1 VSETES
7 KTPNTLQ
14 KEIISSSSG
23 HELIK
28 EWNDNIVWL
37 TYKHYPLK
45 GYANYEGYVIMA
57 DMTEYKS
64 IGVKRSVMVK
74 YIHNNWNGTGS
85 TVIAEV
91 DNMPEDEFMRLFNA
105 LKSVKSLDEFS
116 MLKDEII
123 KIDESLTKKVSEAV
137 KEVVLELSKLVS
149 DAKVLEVLKDK
160 DAVLDIIYDY
170 VAD

>member
-7 KTPNTLQ
+7 KTPNTPQ

-23 HELIK
+23 HELVK
-28 EWNDNIVWL
+28 EWNDNTVWL
-37 TYKHYPLK
+37 IYKHYPLK

-57 DMTEYKS
+57 DKS
-64 IGVKRSVMVK
+64 LGVKRSVNVK
-74 YIHNNWNGTGS
+74 YIHDNWNGTGT

-116 MLKDEII
+116 RLKDEII
-123 KIDESLTKKVSEAV
+123 NIDESLTKKVSEAV
-137 KEVVLELSKLVS
+137 KEVVLELSKLIS